1 MQVVLVLF
9 LVAAD
14 AAAQSDGAVA
24 GWGVMAT
31 VAGTGVA
38 LLAVLVPLLLA
49 LRSDLRERIDAFR
62 GAVDRR
68 FGEVDRRFGEV
79 GERIDTL
86 RVNVDHRIGDM
97 GERIGELRADMGDVR
112 TILREHGERLARIE
126 ATDLANARS
135 IGELRVDVGDVR
147 ERLAR
152 IETRSNPGAPSGA
165 SSRAAPR
172 ASA

>member
-1 MQVVLVLF
+1 M
-9 LVAAD
+9 
-14 AAAQSDGAVA
+14 
-24 GWGVMAT
+24 
-31 VAGTGVA
+31 
-38 LLAVLVPLLLA
+38 LLLVPLLLA

-79 GERIDTL
+79 GKRIDTL

>member
-1 MQVVLVLF
+1 M
-9 LVAAD
+9 
-14 AAAQSDGAVA
+14 
-24 GWGVMAT
+24 
-31 VAGTGVA
+31 
-38 LLAVLVPLLLA
+38 
-49 LRSDLRERIDAFR
+49 
-62 GAVDRR
+62 
-68 FGEVDRRFGEV
+68 DRRFGEV

>member
-1 MQVVLVLF
+1 MRVVLVLF

-62 GAVDRR
+62 GDVDRSFGEVDRRFGEVGERIDAFRGDVDGR

-79 GERIDTL
+79 GERIDAF
-86 RVNVDHRIGDM
+86 R
-97 GERIGELRADMGDVR
+97 GDVDR
-112 TILREHGERLARIE
+112 RFGEVAYRYVARQRGPSNRRHG
-126 ATDLANARS
+126 
-135 IGELRVDVGDVR
+135 
-147 ERLAR
+147 
-152 IETRSNPGAPSGA
+152 
-165 SSRAAPR
+165 RAYRRDPR
-172 ASA
+172 